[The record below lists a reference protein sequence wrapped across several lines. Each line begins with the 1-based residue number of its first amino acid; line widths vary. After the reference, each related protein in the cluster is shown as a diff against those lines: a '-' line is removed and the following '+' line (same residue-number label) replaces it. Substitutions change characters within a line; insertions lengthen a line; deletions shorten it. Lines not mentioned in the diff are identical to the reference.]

1 MSKILIYGAP
11 GAGKSSTT
19 MRLGDALAI
28 PTFEGDYLREHVAQS
43 EKTEA
48 EDPFLY
54 VGTKEAWR
62 HFGEFKPENVIKGLH
77 AVRNSMLPY
86 VDAEIAKHENIIFE
100 VAFLTPQAYNGKL
113 PLILVVTRDE
123 AKHRQQF
130 FSKRP
135 ESHISEQG
143 FAASRILQEFLIN
156 EAASLKVTIV
166 ENDSS
171 LDETAKKIA
180 DLIAQL

>member
-1 MSKILIYGAP
+1 MKKVLIYGAP

-19 MRLGDALAI
+19 VRLGDLLSI

-54 VGTKEAWR
+54 VGTKEAWKL
-62 HFGEFKPENVIKGLH
+62 FGDFNRDNIIKGLK
-77 AVRNSMLPY
+77 AVRSSMLLY
-86 VDAEIAKHENIIFE
+86 VDDELAKHEKVIFE
-100 VAFLTPQAYNGKL
+100 VAFLTPQVYDGKL

-130 FSKRP
+130 FGKRQ
-135 ESHISEQG
+135 ESHINEQN
-143 FAASRILQEFLIN
+143 FAASRILQDYLIS
-156 EAASLKVTIV
+156 EAADLNVEIV
-166 ENDSS
+166 ENNAS
-171 LDETAKKIA
+171 LDDSAKKIA
-180 DLIAQL
+180 ELIT